1 MARPRVFQYAKVI
14 LAKIGLRPFRF
25 LAFLNG
31 ILAFGRWLRHHQV
44 PVILDDKI
52 ALYLYLKDKHL
63 SDSAIDYLEFGV
75 WKGTTLKHWIGQNT
89 NSASR
94 FFGFDSFEGLPEDWG
109 HFATLH
115 KKGTFDLQGT
125 LPEINDP
132 RVRLV
137 KGLFQDS
144 LVPFLANYTPKN
156 RLVVHCDADLY
167 SSTLYTL
174 TKLDEHIIPGTI
186 IIFDEFFTVAHE
198 FQALVDYTHSYNRQY
213 RVLAATSQYAQL
225 AVEILS

>member
-1 MARPRVFQYAKVI
+1 MARPRVFQYVKVI
-14 LAKIGLRPFRF
+14 LAKSGLRPSRF

-31 ILAFGRWLRHHQV
+31 ILAFGRWLRHNQT

-52 ALYLYLKDKHL
+52 ALYIYLKDEHL
-63 SDSAIDYLEFGV
+63 GNSAIDYLEFGV
-75 WKGTTLKHWIGQNT
+75 WKGATLKHWIGQNT

-94 FFGFDSFEGLPEDWG
+94 FFGFDSYEGLPEDWG
-109 HFATLH
+109 HFATIH
-115 KKGTFDLQGT
+115 KKGTFNLEGV
-125 LPEINDP
+125 LPEIGDP

-144 LVPFLANYTPKN
+144 LVPFLVSYTPKN
-156 RLVVHCDADLY
+156 RLVIHCDADLY

-186 IIFDEFFTVAHE
+186 IIFDEFFTVNHE
-198 FQALVDYTHSYNRQY
+198 FRALEDYTRSYNRQY
-213 RVLAATSQYAQL
+213 RVLTATSQYAQL
-225 AVEILS
+225 AIEILI